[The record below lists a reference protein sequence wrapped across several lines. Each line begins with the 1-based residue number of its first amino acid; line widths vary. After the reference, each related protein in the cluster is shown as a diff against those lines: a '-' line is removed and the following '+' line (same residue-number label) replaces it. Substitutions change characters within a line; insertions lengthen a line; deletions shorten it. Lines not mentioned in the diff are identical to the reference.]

1 MLNLCLVETMNDKL
15 INPIWGMLIGA
26 GRHCI
31 LKVYLWALYVFG
43 TLIFHANSIEE
54 DEERIN
60 NHAFVLGSWGLVLLG
75 VYV

>member
-1 MLNLCLVETMNDKL
+1 
-15 INPIWGMLIGA
+15 
-26 GRHCI
+26 
-31 LKVYLWALYVFG
+31 VFG
-43 TLIFHANSIEE
+43 TLFFTANSIEE